1 MAYKLFADSAVL
13 NYELT
18 AEEKAQLDQM
28 TLRQLKESM
37 MVRQGNRGTH
47 ARPLAHPSR
56 LQADVGKV
64 RVAAKSSQYKGVRK
78 TGTWWQAN
86 YKKDG
91 KQIRLGQFPVSDPE
105 GEAKAARLYD
115 QAVIVRDGA
124 DAVTNFWYDLPGGQ
138 RVGPVDRHGA
148 HDACTGAVPI
158 PLRLECCCSA
168 GVVRRQV
175 GEEELR
181 AEGAVLVDDAA
192 YQELQVSASSP
203 FPDVHFHGQ
212 PCNALR
218 FWLKQHLFENDF

>member
-37 MVRQGNRGTH
+37 MVRQGSRGTY

-56 LQADVGKV
+56 QQAEVGKV
-64 RVAAKSSQYKGVRK
+64 RVAAKTSQYKGVNRHR
-78 TGTWWQAN
+78 TRWQAQ
-86 YKKDG
+86 YMKDG
-91 KQIRLGQFPVSDPE
+91 KQIYLGQFPVSDPE

-138 RVGPVDRHGA
+138 RVGPYDKSGETSA
-148 HDACTGAVPI
+148 PLVP
-158 PLRLECCCSA
+158 PKLRCLE
-168 GVVRRQV
+168 
-175 GEEELR
+175 LP
-181 AEGAVLVDDAA
+181 VLDGTRGTAA
-192 YQELQVSASSP
+192 P
-203 FPDVHFHGQ
+203 GGG
-212 PCNALR
+212 
-218 FWLKQHLFENDF
+218 